1 MDPDNSIV
9 LLCVKG
15 MRYEGE
21 GRYEDARA
29 QFVQAWDEST
39 DDFEACIAAHY
50 LARHQDTNEQRLQW
64 NQESLRRAQAAGG
77 QRVQDFYPSLYLN
90 LGYSYEQ
97 LGEKAKASYYYEL
110 AENSAA
116 KLSEDRYGKIVRDGI
131 EEARRRL

>member
-1 MDPDNSIV
+1 MDPDNPTV

-77 QRVQDFYPSLYLN
+77 ERVQDFYPSLYLN

-116 KLSEDRYGKIVRDGI
+116 KLSGDRYGKIVRDGI
-131 EEARRRL
+131 EEARRRF

>member
-21 GRYEDARA
+21 GRYKDARA

>member
-1 MDPDNSIV
+1 MDPENPIV

-29 QFVQAWDEST
+29 QFVQAWEEST

-50 LARHQDTNEQRLQW
+50 LARHQDTNDQRLKW
-64 NQESLRRAQAAGG
+64 NLEALKRAQAAGG
-77 QRVQDFYPSLYLN
+77 ERVRDFYPSLYLN

-97 LGEKAKASYYYEL
+97 LGEKAKASHYYEL
-110 AENSAA
+110 AGKCVAE
-116 KLSEDRYGKIVRDGI
+116 LSGDRYGNIVRDGLA
-131 EEARRRL
+131 EARRRL

>member
-1 MDPDNSIV
+1 MNPDDPIV

-64 NQESLRRAQAAGG
+64 NQEALKRAQAAGG
-77 QRVQDFYPSLYLN
+77 ERVQDFYSSLYLN

-97 LGEKAKASYYYEL
+97 LGEKAKAFYYYEL
-110 AENSAA
+110 AQNSAA
-116 KLSEDRYGKIVRDGI
+116 KLSGDRYGKIVRDGI
-131 EEARRRL
+131 EEAQRRL